1 MVALLHDRLRTD
13 SVQITGPPLVYEKEL
28 HSTHTVVD
36 EHLKALLAT
45 SVNPKKLKKKAQAE
59 KKEDSGNDA

>member
-1 MVALLHDRLRTD
+1 MALPRYL
-13 SVQITGPPLVYEKEL
+13 SWMNFVQITGLPLVYEKEL
-28 HSTHTVVD
+28 NSSHAVVD